1 MEEPLILER
10 TVKCC
15 LLNGAVFWTS
25 ILIFENLVLP
35 ALQMVVFL
43 CMAGMRQRRH
53 SIIAGV

>member
-1 MEEPLILER
+1 
-10 TVKCC
+10 VKCC

-43 CMAGMRQRRH
+43 CMAGKVGSSELRH
-53 SIIAGV
+53 RDDIPLLLEGKK

>member
-1 MEEPLILER
+1 
-10 TVKCC
+10 VKCC

-43 CMAGMRQRRH
+43 CMAGMVGSSEFRDRDD
-53 SIIAGV
+53 IPLLLEDKK